1 MTTLTTSIA
10 PFGAFRSD
18 LPPEEIAQADTV
30 RLRTLACWAYIYLM
44 PAFLFVR
51 QRSEFVQG
59 WERAAKAGAP
69 VTSGVSAGAVG
80 VAGAPALG
88 SWMMLPKLTDDRT
101 RTILPQH
108 DCVYGAAHVELD
120 RLGPIV
126 ISIPENPERRYYS
139 VAVLDAFMNNVA
151 HLGPKWTGNSA
162 GEHLLVG
169 PEWDGDTPAWAA
181 SVVRSPTVS
190 AVLYHRAL
198 VGFKSGDID
207 VVRRWREG
215 FTLTQLSRYGGSS
228 DSPVDPGV
236 KTDDLVHGDMRTMT
250 DPSAYFRIAVEH
262 LQHNPQPTENAWL
275 TALLTETPFPE
286 LTNERSRDAVLAGV
300 ADAQRILDGAISGA
314 ERRHGWE
321 IPFAHTGE
329 PGPYVLQ
336 QAITQ
341 IRAVGAND
349 PAESVYIL
357 GLRDGDDQPLDASD
371 GSVYELRFDAGKLPP
386 LEEPGF
392 WSATMYRA
400 SDGYLVANP
409 INRYSI
415 RTTLPGFER
424 AADGSATIVMAA
436 ALPEG
441 VTEANWLPAPKDE
454 PFLVCLRLYYPLE
467 PIRDGI
473 WFPPP
478 IERRP

>member
-1 MTTLTTSIA
+1 MSTSLA
-10 PFGAFRSD
+10 PFGTFRSD

-30 RLRTLACWAYIYLM
+30 RLRTLACWAYLYLI
-44 PAFLFVR
+44 PGFLFAR
-51 QRSEFVQG
+51 QRSEFIQG
-59 WERAAKAGAP
+59 WELAAKAGAQ
-69 VTSGVSAGAVG
+69 VTGGVAAGAVG
-80 VAGAPALG
+80 VAGAPALA
-88 SWMMLPKLTDDRT
+88 SWMMLPNLTDDRT

-108 DCVYGAAHVELD
+108 DCLYGAAHVELD

-126 ISIPENPERRYYS
+126 IGIPENPDDRYYS

-151 HLGPKWTGNSA
+151 HLGPKWTGNEV

-169 PEWDGDTPAWAA
+169 PGWDGATPDWAA

-198 VGFKSGDID
+198 VGFEPGDID

-228 DSPVDPGV
+228 DSPVDPDV
-236 KTDDLVHGDMRTMT
+236 KTDDLVHGDMRNMT
-250 DPSAYFRIAVEH
+250 DPCEFFRIAFEH
-262 LQHNPQPTENAWL
+262 LRRNPQPIENAWL
-275 TALLTETPFPE
+275 TALLTATPLHE
-286 LTNERSRDAVLAGV
+286 LADERSREAVVAGV

-314 ERRHGWE
+314 ERRDGWE

-329 PGPYVLQ
+329 QGPHVLQ

-341 IRAVGAND
+341 LRAVGAND

-357 GLRDGDDQPLDASD
+357 GLRDAEDKPLDASD
-371 GSVYELRFDAGKLPP
+371 GSVYELRFEAGALPP
-386 LEEPGF
+386 LQEPGF

-424 AADGSATIVMAA
+424 EVDGSATIVMSA
-436 ALPEG
+436 ALPDG
-441 VTEANWLPAPKDE
+441 VADGNWLPAPKDE
-454 PFLVCLRLYYPLE
+454 PFLVCLRLYYPQE

-478 IERRP
+478 IHKRR